1 MAPRKVGT
9 CRIVRELGRGGMG
22 VVFEAVQEG
31 LDRRV
36 AVKALEATRTR
47 TADVVERFRR
57 EGRAYA
63 QLRHEG
69 VVSVHDLVEKED
81 ALYLVTEFVDG
92 ADLGRI
98 LAQGGPLPPD
108 CVAVLGARIA
118 EALEYVHFHR
128 LLHRDV
134 KPGNVMISRE
144 GEVKLLDFGIA
155 KELDA
160 SDLTREGVVIGSPPY
175 MAPELLVGE
184 EADARADLWALG
196 VTLYE
201 LAGGRKPFDGETHKE
216 LFKAVRSG
224 RFPRLR
230 SLAPGVPRRL
240 ARAVERCLRP
250 RPAERWPDA
259 RSLAR
264 ELARCAEHS
273 LRGRTWRT
281 RLVALMT
288 HRGFETEEEA
298 LTRVDASA
306 LQETLVLDTAALTSP
321 EAPPGSPWRWLG
333 LAIVAVGAGLAAW
346 LVRC

>member
-36 AVKALEATRTR
+36 AVKALEAMRTR
-47 TADVVERFRR
+47 TDDVVERFRR

-63 QLRHEG
+63 QLRHEA
-69 VVSVHDLVEKED
+69 VVAVHDLVEKED
-81 ALYLVTEFVDG
+81 AIYLVTELVDG
-92 ADLGRI
+92 ADLVRI

-108 CVAVLGARIA
+108 CVAVLGARLA
-118 EALEYVHFHR
+118 EALEYVHFHG

-134 KPGNVMISRE
+134 KPSNVMISRE

-155 KELDA
+155 KNPTL
-160 SDLTREGVVIGSPPY
+160 SDLTREGVVVGSPPY

-184 EADARADLWALG
+184 EGDARVDVWGLG

-201 LAGGRKPFDGETHKE
+201 LAGGRKPFDGGTHQA
-216 LFKAVRSG
+216 LFKAVRTG
-224 RFPRLR
+224 KFPKLR

-240 ARAVERCLRP
+240 ARAIEHCLRVKP
-250 RPAERWPDA
+250 GDRWA
-259 RSLAR
+259 SAGALAR
-264 ELARCAEHS
+264 ELGRCAERA
-273 LRGRTWRT
+273 LRGRPWRQ
-281 RLVALMT
+281 RLVALLT
-288 HRGFETEEEA
+288 HRGFVVEAEA
-298 LTRVDASA
+298 LSRIDASA
-306 LQETLVLDTAALTSP
+306 LQETLVLDTAMLA
-321 EAPPGSPWRWLG
+321 APPSPQPSPWRWIAPAL
-333 LAIVAVGAGLAAW
+333 VALGAGLAAW